1 MASLDQLP
9 PGFLDNT
16 YGAELLGCIAATAL
30 WGIQCLQTFMYFQ
43 TYAKDHWILK
53 FLVIWIWV
61 MDTVHQGLVISL
73 EYITLIEHFGDPS
86 PLFEINKEVTL
97 SILFTVFVS
106 VPIQIFFVYRIY
118 VLGGRNI
125 ILPFILVRWP
135 LATVTNV
142 IDLGNRPV
150 LTSILFFGFTCAPD
164 ALPTD
169 LASGSVRDICLSY
182 LVLAAAIDVA
192 IAVAMVYLL
201 RKTKIEGVSQT
212 QRMVARLTMYS
223 VHTGLWTALLS
234 IFVAVTVRRISCSV
248 IKAGKLRIEQLV
260 AYPTTFIFIALYV
273 PISALYCNTLLA
285 NLNLRQ
291 HVRSGMKDVIT
302 LSMVGNGPSAYS
314 ATLAASHTER
324 GTERGGFAVRMT
336 TSTVI
341 DGHED
346 SQHDTESHRKLNYHV

>member
-125 ILPFILVRWP
+125 ILPFILCVCIV
-135 LATVTNV
+135 AETGD
-142 IDLGNRPV
+142 DLD
-150 LTSILFFGFTCAPD
+150 TCAPD

-234 IFVAVTVRRISCSV
+234 IFVAVT
-248 IKAGKLRIEQLV
+248 LV